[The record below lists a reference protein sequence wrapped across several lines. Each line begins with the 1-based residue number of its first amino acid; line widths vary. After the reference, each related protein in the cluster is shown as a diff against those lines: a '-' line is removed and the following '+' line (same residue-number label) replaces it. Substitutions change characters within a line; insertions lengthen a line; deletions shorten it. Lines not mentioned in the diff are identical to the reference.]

1 MGLAQRVKYYGRI
14 FPAYLGRRNSQLTF
28 WHDTPEMNRRF
39 APRTLGEYYMPFLQ
53 KADYPGPYD
62 SQGIPLLDYRGSLG
76 RQYNPIAIAQYG
88 LGNFNVY
95 CRSGESERRQK
106 FLAVADWLV
115 ANLETNGAG
124 LRVWRHHFDW
134 EYRTTLRAPWQS
146 ALAQGQG
153 ISVLVRAYG
162 ETSNTLYMEAA
173 SNAFAA
179 LQKETRE
186 GGMLYVDEGGDLWL
200 EEYIV
205 SPPTHILN
213 GFMWAMWGVYDY
225 WLATVD
231 ESARQLFAATIG
243 TLQRNL
249 DKYDAG
255 FWSLYELAGTR
266 LKMLAS
272 PFYHRLHI
280 AQLGVLHKLT
290 AEGIFAR
297 YAEKWS
303 AYRRNFLKRN
313 AALAYKSAFKLI
325 YY

>member
-1 MGLAQRVKYYGRI
+1 MDLAHRVNYYRRI
-14 FPAYLGRRNSQLTF
+14 FPAYLGRRNSHLTF
-28 WHDTPEMNRRF
+28 WHDTPEMNRRCS
-39 APRTLGEYYMPFLQ
+39 PHRLGEYYQPFLQ
-53 KADYPGPYD
+53 KADYAGHYD
-62 SQGIPLLDYRGSLG
+62 EQGIPLLDYKGSLG
-76 RQYNPIAIAQYG
+76 RQYNPIAIAQFG
-88 LGNFNVY
+88 LGNFNLF
-95 CRSGESERRQK
+95 CRTGEPERGQK

-134 EYRTTLRAPWQS
+134 EYRTTLRGPWQS

-153 ISVLVRAYG
+153 ISVLVRAYS
-162 ETSNTLYMEAA
+162 ETSNPIYMEAA
-173 SNAFAA
+173 ANAFAA
-179 LQKETRE
+179 LQKETGE
-186 GGMLYVDEGGDLWL
+186 GGMVHVDDRGDLWL

-213 GFMWAMWGVYDY
+213 GFIWAMWGVYDY
-225 WLATVD
+225 WLATDD
-231 ESARQLFAATIG
+231 EAARRLFAAAVG
-243 TLQRNL
+243 TLRRNVSR
-249 DKYDAG
+249 YDVG
-255 FWSLYELAGTR
+255 FWSLYELAGTW

-280 AQLGVLHKLT
+280 AQLGVLHRLT
-290 AEGIFAR
+290 GEDLFVQ

-313 AALAYKSAFKLI
+313 AALAYKSAFKLL

>member
-1 MGLAQRVKYYGRI
+1 VK
-14 FPAYLGRRNSQLTF
+14 RRS
-28 WHDTPEMNRRF
+28 
-39 APRTLGEYYMPFLQ
+39 
-53 KADYPGPYD
+53 
-62 SQGIPLLDYRGSLG
+62 
-76 RQYNPIAIAQYG
+76 
-88 LGNFNVY
+88 
-95 CRSGESERRQK
+95 K

-115 ANLETNGAG
+115 ANLETNQAG
-124 LRVWRHHFDW
+124 LQVWNHHFDW

-153 ISVLVRAYG
+153 ISVLVRAYS
-162 ETSNTLYMEAA
+162 ETGNAKYMEAA
-173 SNAFAA
+173 ASAFAA
-179 LQKETRE
+179 FKKETRE
-186 GGMLYVDEGGDLWL
+186 GGMLHIDERGDVWL

-213 GFMWAMWGVYDY
+213 GFMWASWGIYDY
-225 WLATVD
+225 WLATGD
-231 ESARQLFAATIG
+231 EDARELFAAAVG
-243 TLQRNL
+243 TLKRNL
-249 DKYDAG
+249 DEYDVG

-280 AQLGVLHKLT
+280 VQLGVLHKLT

-303 AYRRNFLKRN
+303 SYRSRFFNRN
-313 AALAYKSAFKLI
+313 AALAYKSAFKLL

>member
-1 MGLAQRVKYYGRI
+1 MHLARRLNYYRRI
-14 FPAYLGRRNSQLTF
+14 FPAYLGRRNSHLTF
-28 WHDTPEMNRRF
+28 WHDSPEMNRRF

-53 KADYPGPYD
+53 KANYPGPYD
-62 SQGIPLLDYRGSLG
+62 CRGIPLLDYKGSLG

-88 LGNFNVY
+88 LGNFNVF
-95 CRSGESERRQK
+95 CRTGEPERRQK

-115 ANLETNGAG
+115 ANLETDGAG

-146 ALAQGQG
+146 ALAQSQG
-153 ISVLVRAYG
+153 ISVLVRAFD
-162 ETSNTLYMEAA
+162 ETGDSKYLRAA
-173 SNAFAA
+173 KLAFEP
-179 LQKETRE
+179 LQKETSE
-186 GGMLYVDEGGDLWL
+186 GGMVHVDDRGDLWL

-213 GFMWAMWGVYDY
+213 GFIWATWGIYDY

-231 ESARQLFAATIG
+231 ERARQLFAATVG

-249 DKYDAG
+249 DKYDVG

-280 AQLGVLHKLT
+280 AQLCVLHRLT
-290 AEGIFAR
+290 GEDLFVQ

-303 AYRRNFLKRN
+303 AYRINFWKRN
-313 AALAYKSAFKLI
+313 AALAYKSAFKLL